1 MKKRDGEI
9 VIFSHRKHRIHRKIF
24 YKEKKRIIENEFSEI
39 VRWRDGKREIAKYN
53 FFLQRE
59 KEDFEQREKDKRE
72 KIENGEWRIEGER

>member
-1 MKKRDGEI
+1 M
-9 VIFSHRKHRIHRKIF
+9 
-24 YKEKKRIIENEFSEI
+24 
-39 VRWRDGKREIAKYN
+39 RWRDGKREIAKYN

>member
-59 KEDFEQREKDKRE
+59 KEKKRKEKKLRM
-72 KIENGEWRIEGER
+72 EN